1 MRKPQLRSK
10 AKGNRKFQIKPE
22 MTVEQEAGATLD
34 LSPTPLQ
41 TLPSSKKSGVLEA
54 TGSKSGRGTPSERS
68 LI

>member
-22 MTVEQEAGATLD
+22 TTIEQEAGALD

-54 TGSKSGRGTPSERS
+54 TGSKSGRGTPSEGS
-68 LI
+68 FI